1 MQRDDG
7 SVLLRRQL
15 SECSI
20 AAERHTAATAALH
33 VAALEESTEQ
43 PPRSG
48 WVVVA
53 GRERSESEPALD
65 PNPPRLWFDL
75 SEFGA
80 DRTGQEDCSAA
91 LSAALDAASRAGGGA
106 TILVPAGSYRIACPV
121 QDPETDPDTPATV
134 AGAPLSAAVHLVGE
148 GLHHSELLWEA
159 VGWQLLAAPAGGA
172 SARDRWQRA
181 KRDESSF
188 PFALA
193 CHGLVLVHISVCG
206 TASATNCSGAQQE
219 VHAARRHRVGL
230 LNAGNETTADSQC
243 AASQRTRP
251 VVMRYDVRLQHAKVS
266 GFMSDEFD
274 LSIAAAVTTDDKSQ
288 PCQLLHAKQ
297 RDHSMPQN
305 LKRGCAACSHTA
317 RARTARMLLRAYE
330 GWLAGADAT
339 ASGDLAVAAAEFGEA
354 ASAAAGAG
362 ESIEAAVLYSNQ
374 AECMIRLGEYSGA
387 ALALQGALQHWP
399 DHGDSKRRL
408 KYIADVQEQT
418 VSVAGSSCCELDLK
432 FFGFERTVRT
442 QRVDQ

>member
-20 AAERHTAATAALH
+20 AAERHTAAAAALH
-33 VAALEESTEQ
+33 LAALEESTEQ

-48 WVVVA
+48 WAVVA
-53 GRERSESEPALD
+53 GRERSVAEPALD

-80 DRTGQEDCSAA
+80 DPTGREDCSAA

-106 TILVPAGSYRIACPV
+106 TIFVPAGSYRIACPV
-121 QDPETDPDTPATV
+121 LDPVPDPETPATV
-134 AGAPLSAAVHLVGE
+134 AGAPLSAAVHLIGE

-172 SARDRWQRA
+172 GAREHWQRA
-181 KRDESSF
+181 KHDESNF

-193 CHGLVLVHISVCG
+193 CHGLVLVHLSVCG
-206 TASATNCSGAQQE
+206 TASASNCSGAQQE
-219 VHAARRHRVGL
+219 VHAARRHRVDL
-230 LNAGNETTADSQC
+230 LNAEHEADSQC
-243 AASQRTRP
+243 TASQRTRP
-251 VVMRYDVRLQHAKVS
+251 ALMRYDVRLQHAQIS
-266 GFMSDEFD
+266 GFRSDEFD
-274 LSIAAAVTTDDKSQ
+274 RSTAVSVMTDDKSQ

-297 RDHSMPQN
+297 RDQSMPQN
-305 LKRGCAACSHTA
+305 LKRGCAVCSHTA

-339 ASGDLAVAAAEFGEA
+339 ATGDLAGAAAEFGEA
-354 ASAAAGAG
+354 ATAAAAAG

-374 AECMIRLGEYSGA
+374 AECMIRLGEYTGA

-408 KYIADVQEQT
+408 KYVADVQAQT
-418 VSVAGSSCCELDLK
+418 VSAAGGSCCELDLK

-442 QRVDQ
+442 HQSSR